1 MVFMKVLTVMTNGV
15 IDEVEW
21 VLSGINRVDLICGIL
36 Q

>member
-1 MVFMKVLTVMTNGV
+1 MVFMKVLIVTNGV

-21 VLSGINRVDLICGIL
+21 VLSGIYRVDLICGIL